1 MNREERRQKA
11 KNGAK
16 VQKEPVINI
25 KVSDIEKIKAEVY
38 KKAIGDVFTMMLGL
52 PVMVLHDKFGFGK
65 VRCERFTDH
74 VIDLYDS
81 FEKDYIALD
90 EVHEVLKREAGITIS
105 PEGKATNENDQS

>member
-11 KNGAK
+11 KNGVK

-25 KVSDIEKIKAEVY
+25 KASDIEKMKSEVY
-38 KKAIGDVFTMMLGL
+38 KKAIGDVFTIMLGL
-52 PVMVLHDKFGFGK
+52 PVMALHDKFGFGK

-81 FEKDYIALD
+81 FEKDYITLD
-90 EVHEVLKREAGITIS
+90 EIHEILKEEAGITIS
-105 PEGKATNENDQS
+105 LERIGK

>member
-11 KNGAK
+11 KNGVK

-25 KVSDIEKIKAEVY
+25 KVSDIEKMKSEVH
-38 KKAIGDVFTMMLGL
+38 KKAIGDVFTIMLGL
-52 PVMVLHDKFGFGK
+52 PVMALHDKFGFGK

-81 FEKDYIALD
+81 FEKDYITLD
-90 EVHEVLKREAGITIS
+90 EIHEILKEEAGITIS
-105 PEGKATNENDQS
+105 LERISK